1 MAQVKF
7 VSCSLATYAALTNKD
22 AGTLY
27 FVTDERR
34 LYKGEVPFSGG
45 IFKAVAAYPETGDV
59 NTIYA
64 NSADGSVKFWN
75 GTSYVTLVKP
85 QPAEITGSGLAS
97 ELATTKAVVDY
108 VASQV
113 ADLDVG
119 ALEGRVE
126 ANENAIGVI
135 NGSGAGS
142 IAKALQDAKDYT
154 DALAEGAVATN
165 AGDIAALQS
174 GKADKATTLAG
185 YGISDAYTKSEA
197 DTAIATAVADAGHL
211 KREIVD
217 QLPEVSA
224 AQENVIYMVPKTG
237 GSGEQRYD
245 EYMLINGALEKIG
258 DSAVDLTGYATETYA
273 DGKASAAE
281 AAAKTYADELVAGL
295 DVADAAEENEYVTS
309 VSETDGKIT
318 VSRTKLPVYSVEEGT
333 ANGTIAVNGTDV
345 AVHGLGSAAYTAST
359 AYATAAQGALADT
372 ALQAADITT
381 GDANGTI
388 SVEGADV
395 AVKGLGGAAFV
406 ETTAFDSAGSAN
418 TALTSAKAYT
428 DSELT
433 AALTWEEL

>member
-7 VSCSLATYAALTNKD
+7 VSCTLATYSALTAKD

-34 LYKGEVPFSGG
+34 LYKGETPFSGG
-45 IFKAVAAYPETGDV
+45 IFKAVSSYPETGDV

-64 NSADGSVKFWN
+64 NSTDGSVKFWN
-75 GTSYVTLVKP
+75 GTSYVVLVKP
-85 QPAEITGSGLAS
+85 QPAAITGSGLAS

-119 ALEGRVE
+119 ALESRVE
-126 ANENAIGVI
+126 ANENAIATI
-135 NGSGAGS
+135 NGTGAGS
-142 IAKALQDAKDYT
+142 ITKALQDAKDYT
-154 DALAEGAVATN
+154 DALADGAVATN
-165 AGDIAALQS
+165 TADITAIKS

-185 YGISDAYTKSEA
+185 YGIGDAYTKTEA
-197 DTAIATAVADAGHL
+197 DTAIAAAVAGAGHL

-217 QLPEVSA
+217 SLPEVSA

-237 GSGEQRYD
+237 GSGEQQYD

-273 DGKASAAE
+273 DNKASAAE
-281 AAAKTYADELVAGL
+281 TAAKSYADDKIAAL
-295 DVADAAEENEYVTS
+295 DVEDAAEANKYVS
-309 VSETDGKIT
+309 AVSETDGKIS
-318 VSRTKLPVYSVEEGT
+318 VSRVTLPVYSVEEGAT
-333 ANGTIAVNGTDV
+333 NGTIAVNGADV

-372 ALQAADITT
+372 ALQAADIAT
-381 GDANGTI
+381 GSANGTI
-388 SVEGADV
+388 AVEGEDV

-406 ETTAFDSAGSAN
+406 ETTAFDSAGSA
-418 TALTSAKAYT
+418 TAALTSAKTYA
-428 DSELT
+428 DDKIAE
-433 AALTWEEL
+433 ALTWEEL